1 MLGGNDMAILLI
13 TVGVILVYISSVV
26 MVLEKIREK
35 RKLLWFDWII
45 AFVPIVRV
53 IHLSREIEED

>member
-53 IHLSREIEED
+53 IHLSLEIEED

>member
-1 MLGGNDMAILLI
+1 MIFIAI
-13 TVGVILVYISSVV
+13 GVVLVYISSVV

-45 AFVPIVRV
+45 AFIPILRV
-53 IHLSREIEED
+53 VHLSLEIEED

>member
-1 MLGGNDMAILLI
+1 MIFIAI
-13 TVGVILVYISSVV
+13 GVILVYISSVV
-26 MVLEKIREK
+26 MVLEKIRKK

-53 IHLSREIEED
+53 IHLSLEIEED